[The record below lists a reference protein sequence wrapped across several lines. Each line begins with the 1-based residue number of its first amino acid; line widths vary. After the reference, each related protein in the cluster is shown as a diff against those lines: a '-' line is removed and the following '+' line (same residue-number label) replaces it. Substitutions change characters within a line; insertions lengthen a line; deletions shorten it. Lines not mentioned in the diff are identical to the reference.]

1 MKKTILI
8 VEDEEH
14 LRFLYEE
21 ELKEEGY
28 EVLKACNGKEALF
41 QLNPDIDKIK
51 ERGGI
56 KKLQTSGCLWG

>member
-1 MKKTILI
+1 
-8 VEDEEH
+8 